1 MLASEMYTRVK
12 GLMSEKGSSKVFD
25 EYYITA
31 LNTILG
37 ETFNDNNI
45 CRMFYDKKPLTEI
58 PQVYSLTDELTYE
71 QEYLL
76 NVIPYGIAA
85 QLETDDDLTKN
96 GIFATKYSNAKVMA
110 QKVLSQDRVQEIL
123 DREDD

>member
-1 MLASEMYTRVK
+1 MLAKDMYSRVK
-12 GLMSEKGSSKVFD
+12 GIMSEKGSSKVFD
-25 EYYITA
+25 DYFFPA

-37 ETFNDNNI
+37 ETFNDNNM
-45 CRMFYDKKPLTEI
+45 CRMFNDKKPLTKI
-58 PQVYSLTDELTYE
+58 PQHYSFDDELTYE
-71 QEYLL
+71 TEYLI

-110 QKVLSQDRVQEIL
+110 QKVLSADRVRKIME
-123 DREDD
+123 RED